1 MIKGL
6 DFFGNTVSP
15 DKAKVDFI
23 KLMLILYSGE
33 VFGFPKYG
41 HEYMDPYNDDS
52 ISAAIERASS
62 ILVGNPVSVTSIDRS
77 NPHVIKISISSQAE
91 PIELSI

>member
-1 MIKGL
+1 MIQGL
-6 DFFGNTVSP
+6 DFFGNKVSL

-23 KLMLILYSGE
+23 KLMMIIYSGE

-41 HEYMDPYNDDS
+41 HDYMDLYDDDS
-52 ISAAIERASS
+52 LGAAIEQASS
-62 ILVGNPVSVTSIDRS
+62 ILLGNPVSVTAIDRS

-91 PIELSI
+91 PIELSV